1 VNEVP
6 KNTVVAVDMGT
17 SKISCLIAEYSPETG
32 LEIIGRGHTPS
43 HGIKAGVVTDL
54 KECSRALELAVIEAE
69 NSAGMRVN
77 SVFAG
82 ISGEHIQIKNNKAKV
97 EITGKNYKITSED
110 VNRVVQLAG
119 GISLTSDRKILH
131 VIPRGFCIDGF
142 NVVDDPVGMQG
153 KQLEVDAFVITGSKA
168 YMQNISLALEMS
180 ELELEKDGYIYSTI
194 AAAGT
199 VLKEEEKKVGILLV
213 DIGAGTTKIAAYKG
227 GSLIS
232 CRSIPIA
239 GDKITYDIALTFKI
253 PLSEAERLKV
263 QKGSAWAERLNND
276 ELNEV
281 IEAEDFADSGIIVDV
296 QRKLLAQTIEARLM
310 DIFELVGREVKKL
323 NEIGIIPVGV
333 ILTGGTARLKDIH
346 YLASRVLDLRVRV
359 GKPINISGLKEWEG
373 NPEFSGVVGALS
385 CAISRKKT
393 SSKNNVVKTNLPH
406 GVFTSIKRLWEWIV
420 QAF

>member
-1 VNEVP
+1 MP

-54 KECSRALELAVIEAE
+54 KECARALELAVIEAE

-82 ISGEHIQIKNNKAKV
+82 ITGEHIQIKNNKAKID
-97 EITGKNYKITSED
+97 ITGKGYKITAED
-110 VNRVVQLAG
+110 VTKVVQMAG
-119 GISLTSDRKILH
+119 GISLTADRKILH
-131 VIPRGFCIDGF
+131 VIPRGFCIDGYI
-142 NVVDDPVGMQG
+142 VVDDPVGMQG
-153 KQLEVDAFVITGSKA
+153 KILEVDAFVVTGAKA
-168 YMQNISLALEMS
+168 YMQNINLALEMS

-199 VLKEEEKKVGILLV
+199 VLKDEEKKVGILLV

-232 CRSIPIA
+232 CRTIPIA

-263 QKGSAWAERLNND
+263 QKGSACADRLNND
-276 ELNEV
+276 EQNEI

-310 DIFELVGREVKKL
+310 DIFELVGREVRKL

-346 YLASRVLDLRVRV
+346 YLASRVLELRVRV
-359 GKPINISGLKEWEG
+359 GKPINIAGLKEWEG
-373 NPEFSGVVGALS
+373 NPEFAGVVGALN
-385 CAISRKKT
+385 CAITRKKT
-393 SSKNNVVKTNLPH
+393 STKSPVVKANISH
-406 GVFTSIKRLWEWIV
+406 GMFTSFKRVWDWVI